1 MRIVHL
7 YRSDMYMEL
16 VSGGPTKP
24 EIAALALFKLNISHG
39 DVFADIGSGTA
50 YISIMAARI
59 VKCVY
64 AVDSRY
70 KAISAAQKN
79 IRNANISNIKLIR
92 GEAPGILDELPL
104 LDCAFIGGTRNIESV
119 LQALVKKK
127 KVNGRIV
134 VNVVRIQTA
143 STVINI
149 MQDLGIFVGAV
160 LVQVSN
166 SYELAGEIAFKPIN
180 PVYIITG
187 DTKGDK

>member
-1 MRIVHL
+1 
-7 YRSDMYMEL
+7 MEL

-24 EIAALALFKLNISHG
+24 EIAALAFFKLNMSHG

-59 VKCVY
+59 AKCVY

-70 KAISAAQKN
+70 EAISAAQKN

-92 GEAPGILDELPL
+92 GEAPAILDELPL

-119 LQALVKKK
+119 LQALVN

-134 VNVVRIQTA
+134 VNIVRIQTA

-149 MQDLGIFVGAV
+149 MQDLGIFVDAV

>member
-1 MRIVHL
+1 
-7 YRSDMYMEL
+7 MEL

>member
-79 IRNANISNIKLIR
+79 IRNANINNIKLIR
-92 GEAPGILDELPL
+92 GEAPAILDELPL

-119 LQALVKKK
+119 LQALVN

-149 MQDLGIFVGAV
+149 MQDLGIFVDAV

>member
-1 MRIVHL
+1 
-7 YRSDMYMEL
+7 
-16 VSGGPTKP
+16 
-24 EIAALALFKLNISHG
+24 
-39 DVFADIGSGTA
+39 
-50 YISIMAARI
+50 
-59 VKCVY
+59 
-64 AVDSRY
+64 
-70 KAISAAQKN
+70 
-79 IRNANISNIKLIR
+79 LIR
-92 GEAPGILDELPL
+92 GEAPAILDELPL

-119 LQALVKKK
+119 LQALVN

-143 STVINI
+143 STVIDI
-149 MQDLGIFVGAV
+149 MRDLGIFVDAV